1 LDTVSTVR
9 GSGWVRSQPDYR
21 LCRLRTHPLPRTV
34 LTVSKH
40 GKQPTSRI
48 EASTRLAFLWQ
59 KGSFVVKRT
68 LLTLAIVFIALV
80 SQVETQAQTRSRN
93 TPAAT
98 PTLMSSLPESD
109 AVAQVKVNQLL
120 NETMPRIL
128 ADNPAKL
135 SEVNASIDRFKDR
148 TGLDPR
154 MFQQVALG
162 VRFTYPSEGVTKVH
176 TVALANGSFSAA
188 AMVAAGRV
196 ASNGKYREEKYQDK
210 TIYIFTLDENLKL
223 LGLFDLRIGE
233 LAAAPLDTNI
243 LALGDPAGV
252 RTVIDAS
259 RSRKRAN
266 SELIAL
272 ASRDP
277 NAVIGFGSNVTEQ
290 LIGNLDIGNAPIAND
305 LRTLRQVYGS
315 VGTTA
320 NDLQIFLAARAVNT
334 EAAKNLGDTLEGL
347 KQFGALL
354 VGRLSG
360 AKGVLA
366 KSALSNMQIQSQ
378 ANELQIRTTVA
389 QAEIGPLFGY

>member
-1 LDTVSTVR
+1 M
-9 GSGWVRSQPDYR
+9 
-21 LCRLRTHPLPRTV
+21 
-34 LTVSKH
+34 
-40 GKQPTSRI
+40 
-48 EASTRLAFLWQ
+48 
-59 KGSFVVKRT
+59 KRT